1 MRASN
6 RVAVA
11 SFARSTRENFR
22 SRRSP
27 RVFHTPARPTESR
40 FDDDPFENNRPMPI
54 LRRRSFYSGPT
65 VAPIFYHTP
74 SPHRSSLVATY
85 PVSETFTWRKR
96 IFSVLDEKRDALLI
110 IIRVTFDGKRA
121 RSIAAENS
129 QAISDVYLVRVVLD
143 RSGRRIWFGKIA
155 EKLRATWQLAS
166 ILSGYSREWGKN
178 GTLATLLWSEESI
191 EVYSPRVE
199 IF

>member
-74 SPHRSSLVATY
+74 SPHRSSLLLRFRRLSPGGRGSFRHWTRN
-85 PVSETFTWRKR
+85 ETRY
-96 IFSVLDEKRDALLI
+96 LLLYALLSTGSE
-110 IIRVTFDGKRA
+110 RGLL
-121 RSIAAENS
+121 
-129 QAISDVYLVRVVLD
+129 QL
-143 RSGRRIWFGKIA
+143 RI
-155 EKLRATWQLAS
+155 
-166 ILSGYSREWGKN
+166 
-178 GTLATLLWSEESI
+178 
-191 EVYSPRVE
+191 PRLFPMF
-199 IF
+199 IWYALF